1 MTGLFD
7 GGPGWLNI
15 LSEAPQLDAKYAWI
29 ILDDYVTDPTWM
41 PDAGTFLK
49 SGLGS
54 GDDQAA
60 SGYSSGAALVYFPTS
75 RPVIIDTTK
84 IARGG
89 KVRLRWYD
97 PTSGTYTMIA
107 SSEAKAS
114 HSSLSYPSKPHAD
127 GFNDWVLV
135 ADGH

>member
-1 MTGLFD
+1 VTGLFD
-7 GGPGWLNI
+7 GGPGWLDI
-15 LSEAPQLDAKYAWI
+15 LNETPQLDAKYAWT
-29 ILDDYVTDPTWM
+29 ILDAYVTDPTWM

-60 SGYSSGAALVYFPTS
+60 SGYSSLAALVYFPSS
-75 RPVIIDTTK
+75 RPVVLDTK
-84 IARGG
+84 KSRGATRFG
-89 KVRLRWYD
+89 CGGMIPRAELHRYRVVRD
-97 PTSGTYTMIA
+97 ETSDR
-107 SSEAKAS
+107 
-114 HSSLSYPSKPHAD
+114 SLSYPLKGHAD

>member
-1 MTGLFD
+1 
-7 GGPGWLNI
+7 
-15 LSEAPQLDAKYAWI
+15 LDAKYAWT
-29 ILDDYVTDPTWM
+29 ILDDYVTDPTWS

-49 SGLGS
+49 GGLGI

-60 SGYSSGAALVYFPTS
+60 SGYSSRVALVYFPTS

-84 IARGG
+84 IARGS

-97 PTSGTYTMIA
+97 PTSGNYTIIA

-114 HSSLSYPSKPHAD
+114 DRSLSYPSPGHAD
-127 GFNDWVLV
+127 GFKDWVLV
-135 ADGH
+135 VDGH

>member
-1 MTGLFD
+1 
-7 GGPGWLNI
+7 
-15 LSEAPQLDAKYAWI
+15 
-29 ILDDYVTDPTWM
+29 M

-49 SGLGS
+49 TGLGS

-60 SGYSSGAALVYFPTS
+60 CGYSSRAALVYFPTS

-84 IARGG
+84 IARGR

-97 PTSGTYTMIA
+97 PTSGKYTMIA
-107 SSEAKAS
+107 SSEAKVS
-114 HSSLSYPSKPHAD
+114 ERSLSYPSTRHAD